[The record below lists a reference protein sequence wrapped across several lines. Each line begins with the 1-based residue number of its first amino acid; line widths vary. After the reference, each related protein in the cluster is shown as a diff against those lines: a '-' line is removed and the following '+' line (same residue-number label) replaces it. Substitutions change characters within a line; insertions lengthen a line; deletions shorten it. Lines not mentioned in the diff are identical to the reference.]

1 MLNKIRQWH
10 RENHNEI
17 TWFLIG
23 SFVAFGWADVA
34 RGDWGW
40 AIIDFGLAYINFAF
54 RNDQ

>member
-1 MLNKIRQWH
+1 MLDNIRQWH
-10 RENHNEI
+10 RENHYAI

-23 SFVAFGWADVA
+23 TFTAFGFADIS

-54 RNDQ
+54 RNDR